1 MKTTASSRG
10 ALWAADA
17 VRPQP
22 ALMVGARKGARDLWV
37 GRLAQQPG
45 ARLAAVTLYQ
55 RASGRLSPPELPR
68 CAVQGAYRMS
78 VSLRLW

>member
-45 ARLAAVTLYQ
+45 ARLAARSPCTNAP
-55 RASGRLSPPELPR
+55 RAGCRYLSCHGAR
-68 CAVQGAYRMS
+68 CRVHT
-78 VSLRLW
+78 VCL